1 MILLSL
7 ALLGFAAADLLRWS
21 PEPVSARR
29 TLLSTIGATA
39 VTLAL
44 AGLGGLQTL
53 DIALI
58 GAITV
63 VVLTVWLL
71 FDQPKLG
78 RCKPGYPLAWI
89 LVVLLVAFAASGLT
103 DTISGPLE
111 RWYSALPFAFAR
123 SVSIDQFPQQRRPA
137 PGHGR
142 SGHRVLPDRDVL
154 QPASLGGAGHAHIRR
169 SMISGRI

>member
-1 MILLSL
+1 LILLSL

-58 GAITV
+58 DAITV

-78 RCKPGYPLAWI
+78 RYPLAWI
-89 LVVLLVAFAASGLT
+89 LVVLPGTFAASGLT

-111 RWYSALPFAFAR
+111 RWYSALPLRLRAR
-123 SVSIDQFPQQRRPA
+123 
-137 PGHGR
+137 
-142 SGHRVLPDRDVL
+142 
-154 QPASLGGAGHAHIRR
+154 
-169 SMISGRI
+169 

>member
-1 MILLSL
+1 LILLSL

-78 RCKPGYPLAWI
+78 RYPLAWI
-89 LVVLLVAFAASGLT
+89 LVVLPGAFAASGLT